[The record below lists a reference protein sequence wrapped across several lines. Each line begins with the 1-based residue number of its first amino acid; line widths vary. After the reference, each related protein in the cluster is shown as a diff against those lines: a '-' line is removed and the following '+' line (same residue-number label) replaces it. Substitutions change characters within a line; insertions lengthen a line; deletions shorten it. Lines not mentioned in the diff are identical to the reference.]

1 METLKNTI
9 IHNDTSFTSSISI
22 EATGK
27 NLMDTL
33 NTVSQIINAES
44 IMRVFVNDI
53 DNLNAKNEVNNL
65 LILPSSVDGHLY
77 TAQLLVV
84 TM

>member
-9 IHNDTSFTSSISI
+9 IHNDLSFTSSISI

-53 DNLNAKNEVNNL
+53 DNLNAKNEVNYLFNFL
-65 LILPSSVDGHLY
+65 
-77 TAQLLVV
+77 
-84 TM
+84 